1 MGLNEFIF
9 GIVGLGVL
17 IGTVWF
23 VERYK
28 KNDYDDLDFYDGE
41 ES

>member
-1 MGLNEFIF
+1 MGLNELII
-9 GIVGLGVL
+9 GVTGLVILVAVAWG
-17 IGTVWF
+17 

-28 KNDYDDLDFYDGE
+28 KNEYDDLDFYDGE